1 MPSALFGSALA
12 SLLQAGV
19 ESDTAIQNSVMRLAK
34 QQGQSPAQ
42 LEQYLI
48 RLHQLGL
55 KPEEQTYNILLR
67 AYAEHGDLKAAA
79 EILDRM
85 GADGTQS
92 GLWVLCSVW
101 FTQQQNPACFTVGAS
116 ALISL
121 QRAIFPFLSCV
132 LHAACSHSAARGML
146 C

>member
-1 MPSALFGSALA
+1 LA
-12 SLLQAGV
+12 ILQAGV
-19 ESDTAIQNSVMRLAK
+19 ESDTAIQNSAMRLAK

-85 GADGTQS
+85 GADGTHLRLVVLIPFSLLYALQES
-92 GLWVLCSVW
+92 PTCLTLGLCLNQCRQPPS
-101 FTQQQNPACFTVGAS
+101 
-116 ALISL
+116 
-121 QRAIFPFLSCV
+121 FPFLFCV
-132 LHAACSHSAARGML
+132 ALMQHAVILLRSACYAGNNNNN
-146 C
+146 